1 MVRSLEVCTDGWTE
15 TLSKSR
21 STILENSLSALN
33 IASGNL
39 QTRLETTSQAFNT
52 SMAPLVDFHNTQLR
66 LPLEESQIFKI
77 VESQPEAAGFEK
89 QGGSQVVKQHATTL
103 SASMNK
109 FRKKLATQKQT
120 LEVLKKEWDAV
131 QDEICMLK
139 SEWEEASV
147 EEEKV
152 LRAEVDNHVRAWEDE
167 IKAASEVG
175 IKRCKEIEETF
186 VKRKREASA
195 ALERIM
201 ADDDG

>member
-1 MVRSLEVCTDGWTE
+1 MVRSLEVCTDSWTE
-15 TLSKSR
+15 TLSNSR

-109 FRKKLATQKQT
+109 FRKKLATQKQNIGRSQKGT
-120 LEVLKKEWDAV
+120 GCSPRRDMHV
-131 QDEICMLK
+131 EI
-139 SEWEEASV
+139 
-147 EEEKV
+147 
-152 LRAEVDNHVRAWEDE
+152 R
-167 IKAASEVG
+167 VG
-175 IKRCKEIEETF
+175 EGVGGR
-186 VKRKREASA
+186 REGAQGRS
-195 ALERIM
+195 
-201 ADDDG
+201 